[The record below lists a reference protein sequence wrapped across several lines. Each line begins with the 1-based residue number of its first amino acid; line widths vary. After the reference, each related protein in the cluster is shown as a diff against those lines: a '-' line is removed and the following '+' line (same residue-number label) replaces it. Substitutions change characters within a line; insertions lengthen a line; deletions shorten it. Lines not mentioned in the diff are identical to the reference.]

1 MSFTTHSGAASAA
14 APVGPPDTAD
24 PPPRRRR
31 AKYDLT
37 GSLFMLPYV
46 VLLLLFGLGPTIYS
60 IAISLVGVKGQTP
73 FGSSYVKMLAD
84 FRFWPAVANV
94 GIYLAIWLPIMVG
107 GVMLLA
113 LLLHQRRGRFSGL
126 MRLAYFLPGA
136 VTGSAAVMLWYCML
150 EPSFSPFGPAL
161 RAMGFES
168 GTSVFQNQNLTIIF
182 ALIAFTTGVG
192 QWIIIMYGAMQNI
205 PDEILEAAQI
215 DGSGPIRTALQVKLP
230 LVSKYVVY
238 MVVLSL
244 ANGVQLFVEP
254 QLIYAITRSAGSPWW
269 SLNQF
274 GYSLAFQNSDFGSAA
289 AVSIVLLVVCVAAG
303 LFMVFRTDFFATEV
317 DE

>member
-1 MSFTTHSGAASAA
+1 MTSTTRTGAAAA
-14 APVGPPDTAD
+14 APVRSVAAPSQS
-24 PPPRRRR
+24 PPRRRR
-31 AKYDLT
+31 ATYDLT
-37 GSLFMLPYV
+37 GSLFLLPYV
-46 VLLLLFGLGPTIYS
+46 ILLILFGLGPTIYS
-60 IAISLVGVKGQTP
+60 IVISLVGVKGQTP

-113 LLLHQRRGRFSGL
+113 LLLHQRRGRFSGA

-161 RAMGFES
+161 NAMGLES
-168 GTSVFQNQNLTIIF
+168 GTDVFQNQNLTVIF

-205 PDEILEAAQI
+205 PDDVLEAAQI

-230 LVSKYVVY
+230 LVSKYIVY

-274 GYSLAFQNSDFGSAA
+274 GYSLAFQNADFGSAA
-289 AVSIVLLVVCVAAG
+289 AVSIVLLLVCVGAG
-303 LFMVFRTDFFATEV
+303 LFMVFKTDFFATEV